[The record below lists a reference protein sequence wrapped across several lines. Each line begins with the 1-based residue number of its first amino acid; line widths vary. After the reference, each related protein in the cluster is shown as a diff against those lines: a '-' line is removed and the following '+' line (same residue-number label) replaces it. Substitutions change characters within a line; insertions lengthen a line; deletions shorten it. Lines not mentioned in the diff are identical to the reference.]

1 MQPNNENSVGPVI
14 AIIVV
19 LAMIILGGLYFWGQR
34 SNNSNPSTE
43 TTAMSGNVDEIT
55 ASITTQSDS
64 TDSSVIEEDLNNTNV
79 DNLDSGLQTL

>member
-14 AIIVV
+14 AIIIV

-34 SNNSNPSTE
+34 NNTSIPSTE
-43 TTAMSGNVDEIT
+43 TTATSGNVDEVT
-55 ASITTQSDS
+55 ASIATQSTSLDS
-64 TDSSVIEEDLNNTNV
+64 TAIEEDLNNTNV